1 MKQRKP
7 RIAVLAVGRSTFDVD
22 YAQTV
27 FASAWQGLQRLNAE
41 IVGEE
46 KLHFDADAAL
56 AAFATLNDSDID
68 LLLLLQVTFTDAS
81 VCAEIA
87 SRLEVPLVLWTFP
100 EARTGGRLRLN
111 SFCGVNLAA
120 HTLSRKGKH
129 LENVHGAPDSKDA
142 LQQIQDAATAAAI
155 VRELARA
162 KILVVGDHPTG
173 FDACN
178 YDPAEIRQ
186 RFGVE
191 SVTTP
196 VSAFLDSVKA
206 LPDSVADEPYARRA
220 RDFANLG
227 EMDPVATRKTLKVYS
242 KLKSRA
248 EAEGFA
254 GIAVRCWPEFF
265 TEYGCAACGA
275 IALMNEDQRP
285 GGCEADVFGV
295 ISSLV
300 LQSASGQGVFNTD
313 LVDIDPAG
321 DTVVFWHCGQAPL
334 EMADP
339 EVEPRATI
347 HSNRKLPLLSEFPL
361 KPGRITL
368 CRITQGNG
376 KLRMMLSGG
385 EMLRAPLA
393 FSGTSGV
400 ARLDV
405 HAEAYR
411 ARLLDAGME
420 HHSSLAYG
428 EYRPVLRRVAR
439 YLDLELLELT

>member
-7 RIAVLAVGRSTFDVD
+7 RIGVLAVGRSTFDVE

-27 FASAWQGLQRLNAE
+27 FASAWSGLQGLEAE
-41 IVGEE
+41 LVGAPKIHYE
-46 KLHFDADAAL
+46 ADAAL
-56 AAFATLNDSDID
+56 AAFAELDAADID

-87 SRLEVPLVLWTFP
+87 GKLAVPLVLWTFP

-120 HTLSRKGKH
+120 HTLSRRGKS
-129 LENVHGAPDSKDA
+129 LENVHGAPDSVAA
-142 LQQIQDAATAAAI
+142 LQQIQIAATAAAI
-155 VRELARA
+155 VRQLAGA
-162 KILVVGDHPTG
+162 KILVVGEHPTG

-178 YDPAEIRQ
+178 YEPAQIKA

-191 SVTTP
+191 AVTTP

-220 RDFANLG
+220 RDFKNLG

-242 KLKSRA
+242 ALKRRA
-248 EAEGFA
+248 DSEGFA
-254 GIAVRCWPEFF
+254 GVAVRCWPEFF

-285 GGCEADVFGV
+285 GGCEADMFGV

-313 LVDIDPAG
+313 LVDVDPVS

-339 EVEPRATI
+339 EFEPRATI

-368 CRITQGNG
+368 CRITQGDG

-405 HAEAYR
+405 HAEEYR

-428 EYRPVLRRVAR
+428 EFRPVLRRVAR